1 MATTSRTR
9 RRQPL
14 SRERVLETAL
24 QLADQ
29 GGIDGLSMRKLGQA
43 LGVEAMAVY
52 YHLANK
58 EEVLD
63 GIVDLVFAEIH
74 LPVEGAPWK
83 AEMRRRGTSMY
94 DVLLRHRWAIG
105 MMEARVQAGPANL
118 RHHDAVIG
126 NLQAAGFDSAMV
138 AHAYSVLDGY
148 IYGFALTKMSLP
160 FETPE
165 DVEEVTQRMMEPYP
179 STEYPHLARFVS
191 EHIMRPGYEFA
202 EEFEYGLD
210 LILDALEREVTAP
223 GSASDATV

>member
-1 MATTSRTR
+1 MAPSTKATR
-9 RRQPL
+9 RLPL
-14 SRERVLETAL
+14 TRERVLEAAL
-24 QLADQ
+24 QLADE
-29 GGIDGLSMRKLGQA
+29 GGIDALSMRKLGQA

-58 EEVLD
+58 DEVLD

-74 LPVEGAPWK
+74 LPVDGAPWK
-83 AEMRRRGTSMY
+83 AEMRARGISMY
-94 DVLLRHRWAIG
+94 EVLLRHRWSIG
-105 MMEARVQAGPANL
+105 LMEARVQAGPANL
-118 RHHDAVIG
+118 LHHDAVIG

-191 EHIMRPGYEFA
+191 EHIMRPGYDFA

-210 LILDALEREVTAP
+210 LILDALEREVAAQGSTVAP
-223 GSASDATV
+223 A

>member
-1 MATTSRTR
+1 MATTRSAR
-9 RRQPL
+9 RRLPL
-14 SRERVLETAL
+14 TRERVLATAL
-24 QLADQ
+24 LLADQ

-58 EEVLD
+58 DEVLD
-63 GIVDLVFAEIH
+63 GIVDLVFAEID

-83 AEMRRRGTSMY
+83 AAMRQRGISMY
-94 DVLLRHRWAIG
+94 EVLLRHRWAIG
-105 MMEARVQAGPANL
+105 MMEARVNAGPANL

-126 NLQAAGFDSAMV
+126 NLQAAGFDSPMV
-138 AHAYSVLDGY
+138 AHAYSLLDGY

-165 DVEEVTQRMMEPYP
+165 DVEEVTRRMMEPDP
-179 STEYPHLARFVS
+179 SNEYPHLAKFVN

-210 LILDALEREVTAP
+210 LILDALEREVDRT
-223 GSASDATV
+223 

>member
-1 MATTSRTR
+1 MAPTTKPTTR
-9 RRQPL
+9 LPL
-14 SRERVLETAL
+14 TRERVLEAAL
-24 QLADQ
+24 RLADE
-29 GGIDGLSMRKLGQA
+29 GGIDALSMRKLGQA

-58 EEVLD
+58 DQVLD
-63 GIVDLVFAEIH
+63 GIVDLVFAEID
-74 LPVEGAPWK
+74 LPVDGAPWK
-83 AEMRRRGTSMY
+83 AAMRQRGISMY
-94 DVLLRHRWAIG
+94 EVLLRHRWAIG

-118 RHHDAVIG
+118 AHHDAVIG
-126 NLQAAGFDSAMV
+126 NLQAAGFDSPMV

-148 IYGFALTKMSLP
+148 IYGFSLTKLSLP

-210 LILDALEREVTAP
+210 LILDALEREVAT
-223 GSASDATV
+223 SAA

>member
-1 MATTSRTR
+1 MATQNHSRGR
-9 RRQPL
+9 LPL
-14 SRERVLETAL
+14 TRERVLETAL
-24 QLADQ
+24 RLADQ

-52 YHLANK
+52 YHVANK
-58 EEVLD
+58 DEVLD
-63 GIVDLVFAEIH
+63 GIVDLVFAEVD

-83 AEMRRRGTSMY
+83 AAMRQRGISMY
-94 DVLLRHRWAIG
+94 EVLLRHRWAIG
-105 MMEARVQAGPANL
+105 MMEARVHAGPANL
-118 RHHDAVIG
+118 RHHDAVVG
-126 NLQAAGFDSAMV
+126 NLHAAGFSSAMV
-138 AHAYSVLDGY
+138 AHGYSLLDGY

-165 DVEEVTQRMMEPYP
+165 DVEEVTQRMMEPLP

-210 LILDALEREVTAP
+210 LILDALEREVM
-223 GSASDATV
+223 VR

>member
-1 MATTSRTR
+1 MATTRSAR
-9 RRQPL
+9 RRLPL
-14 SRERVLETAL
+14 TRERVLATAL
-24 QLADQ
+24 LLADQ

-58 EEVLD
+58 DEVLD
-63 GIVDLVFAEIH
+63 GIVDLVFAEID

-83 AEMRRRGTSMY
+83 AAMRQRGISMY
-94 DVLLRHRWAIG
+94 EVLLRHRWAIG
-105 MMEARVQAGPANL
+105 MMEARVNAGPANL

-126 NLQAAGFDSAMV
+126 NLQAAGFDSPMV
-138 AHAYSVLDGY
+138 AHAYSLLDGY

-165 DVEEVTQRMMEPYP
+165 DVEEVTRRMMEPDP
-179 STEYPHLARFVS
+179 SNEYPHLAKFVN

-210 LILDALEREVTAP
+210 LILHALEREVGTR
-223 GSASDATV
+223 SAS

>member
-1 MATTSRTR
+1 MATAGSTR
-9 RRQPL
+9 RRLPL
-14 SRERVLETAL
+14 TRERVLETAL

-29 GGIDGLSMRKLGQA
+29 GGIEALSMRKLGQA

-58 EEVLD
+58 DEVLD
-63 GIVDLVFAEIH
+63 GIVDLVFAQIN
-74 LPVEGAPWK
+74 LPIEGAPWK
-83 AEMRRRGTSMY
+83 SEMRRRGISLY
-94 DVLLRHRWAIG
+94 EVLQRHRWAIG

-126 NLQAAGFDSAMV
+126 NLQAAGFSSAMV

-165 DVEEVTQRMMEPYP
+165 DVEEVTQRMMETYP
-179 STEYPHLARFVS
+179 STEYPHLARFVN
-191 EHIMRPGYEFA
+191 EHIMRPDYAFT

-210 LILDALEREVTAP
+210 LILDALERDVA
-223 GSASDATV
+223 SA